1 MTNDS
6 TGIVL
11 PFEPAAIAGHEMP
24 DGLTGPEQRLF
35 LALRSLYHQKRTGII
50 DRETAVLEKKK
61 LLKTFELDK
70 FRDKCGAHTVSL
82 WKNIEEAGS
91 LYGRD
96 RTLEHADRFYRTVY
110 GLKPP
115 FMYCETEQGL

>member
-11 PFEPAAIAGHEMP
+11 PFESAAIAGCEMP
-24 DGLTGPEQRLF
+24 GGLTSAEQRLF
-35 LALRSLYHQKRTGII
+35 LSLRMLYHQKRTGII
-50 DRETAVLEKKK
+50 SRETAVLEKKK

-91 LYGRD
+91 LYGRE

-115 FMYCETEQGL
+115 DISCKSAQ